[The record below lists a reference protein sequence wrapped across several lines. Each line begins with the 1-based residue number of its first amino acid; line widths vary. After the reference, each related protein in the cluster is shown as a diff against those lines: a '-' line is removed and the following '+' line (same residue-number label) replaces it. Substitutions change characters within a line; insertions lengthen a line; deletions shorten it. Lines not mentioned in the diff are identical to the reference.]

1 MPGLWGPVPSSH
13 RTWCVAGRAACA
25 HRLWAGNAFRCNV
38 SWLCID
44 RWRAAQAGL
53 QCACGRTDHA
63 ARAKQRTFLR
73 YARTRGSGANRHLC
87 SNAAGAARPG
97 TLGGRTTRLG
107 IAVWR
112 CTGAGA
118 VCACDLGRTLMIS
131 DAKGE
136 ESRPGDFRLVRISE
150 STIGKKTCKMDH
162 ISSPDNAPSN
172 GIRAFRRLPAG
183 WHSSQGTPRA
193 NPTGRE
199 HSSSR
204 RLMLRGGHHT
214 TGACDSCGKLD

>member
-1 MPGLWGPVPSSH
+1 MH
-13 RTWCVAGRAACA
+13 RQLRVRPAWCA
-25 HRLWAGNAFRCNV
+25 RC
-38 SWLCID
+38 
-44 RWRAAQAGL
+44 RH
-53 QCACGRTDHA
+53 DHA
-63 ARAKQRTFLR
+63 ARHTQHFIGIPSAGRWATTGTGCALRSCWYAAPPACRMRRNGTFSR
-73 YARTRGSGANRHLC
+73 CARTRGSGANRHLC
-87 SNAAGAARPG
+87 SNAAGSARPG

-107 IAVWR
+107 TAVWR
-112 CTGAGA
+112 CAAAGA
-118 VCACDLGRTLMIS
+118 VCACDLGRTLMIF

-136 ESRPGDFRLVRISE
+136 ESRHGDFRLVGISE

-162 ISSPDNAPSN
+162 TSSPDNAPSN

-204 RLMLRGGHHT
+204 RLMHTLEVNPGGQGHHT
-214 TGACDSCGKLD
+214 TRVA